1 VRLKSTASL
10 ADSNTACLPR
20 VLTAWRIVKRRYAAN
35 AFEGDGA
42 RLFGG
47 RWNSPGVPM
56 VYVASTRALAALE
69 QLVHLDRATLL
80 SSFVLIPCEF
90 DEQLVTDLD
99 LALLPDEWRR
109 EPPPS
114 ELAVMGDQWIKNAV
128 SAVLSVPSA
137 VIGEEKNFLLNP
149 AHSDSLTIKT
159 GDLVDF
165 EFDRRLIK

>member
-1 VRLKSTASL
+1 M
-10 ADSNTACLPR
+10 
-20 VLTAWRIVKRRYAAN
+20 LTAWRITKRRHAAYA
-35 AFEGDGA
+35 FDGEGA

-56 VYVASTRALAALE
+56 VYVASTRALAVLE

-99 LALLPDEWRR
+99 PALLPPDWRR

-114 ELAVMGDQWIKNAV
+114 EVAVIGDLWVKNAV
-128 SAVLSVPSA
+128 SAVLAVPSA
-137 VIGEEKNFLLNP
+137 VIEEERNFLLNP
-149 AHSDSLTIKT
+149 GHPHFPKIKIGDS
-159 GDLVDF
+159 VDF
-165 EFDRRLIK
+165 DFDRRLLN